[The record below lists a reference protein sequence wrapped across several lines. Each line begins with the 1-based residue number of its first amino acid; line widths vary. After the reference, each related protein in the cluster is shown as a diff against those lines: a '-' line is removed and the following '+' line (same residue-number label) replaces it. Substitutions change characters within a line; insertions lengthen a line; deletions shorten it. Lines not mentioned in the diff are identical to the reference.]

1 MLKVEIEEKKTNFM
15 RLRWFHRKHIKKNH
29 ETQFLNK
36 PNIKGWN
43 WKKNWIIKWW
53 NWKKNSIKNDL
64 KIEPSQLRSTC

>member
-1 MLKVEIEEKKTNFM
+1 M

-43 WKKNWIIKWW
+43 WKKN
-53 NWKKNSIKNDL
+53 SIKNDL